1 MKSYQLTNEKD
12 FAKFQQILSNKIQ
25 NGFIVI
31 EKNDKLP
38 YVVLSK
44 EKKQIDSSLQLTL
57 VFATLGLWSIVW
69 FYLIISLSR
78 KKQILV
84 ALDEDG
90 NVFEEKCLSNQ
101 FLKKNKSKGNNFQS
115 LLIQSYKTK

>member
-69 FYLIISLSR
+69 FYLITHLTQKSTF
-78 KKQILV
+78 QI
-84 ALDEDG
+84 AL
-90 NVFEEKCLSNQ
+90 CSSNC
-101 FLKKNKSKGNNFQS
+101 
-115 LLIQSYKTK
+115 

>member
-1 MKSYQLTNEKD
+1 
-12 FAKFQQILSNKIQ
+12 
-25 NGFIVI
+25 VI

-44 EKKQIDSSLQLTL
+44 EKKQLNSSLQLIL
-57 VFATLGLWSIVW
+57 VFATIGLWSIVW
-69 FYLIISLSR
+69 LYLLISLR

-90 NVFEEKCLSNQ
+90 NVFEEKCLS
-101 FLKKNKSKGNNFQS
+101 K
-115 LLIQSYKTK
+115 

>member
-1 MKSYQLTNEKD
+1 MGSYQFTTEKD
-12 FAKFQQILSNKIQ
+12 FAKFQQILSNKIR

-44 EKKQIDSSLQLTL
+44 EKKQLNSSLQLIL
-57 VFATLGLWSIVW
+57 VFATIGLWSIVW
-69 FYLIISLSR
+69 LYLLISLR

-90 NVFEEKCLSNQ
+90 NVFEEKCLS
-101 FLKKNKSKGNNFQS
+101 K
-115 LLIQSYKTK
+115 

>member
-1 MKSYQLTNEKD
+1 MGSYQFTTEKD
-12 FAKFQQILSNKIQ
+12 FAKFQQILSNKIR

-38 YVVLSK
+38 YVVLYK

-69 FYLIISLSR
+69 LYLIISLSR

-84 ALDEDG
+84 AVDEDG
-90 NVFEEKCLSNQ
+90 NVFEEKCLS
-101 FLKKNKSKGNNFQS
+101 K
-115 LLIQSYKTK
+115 

>member
-44 EKKQIDSSLQLTL
+44 E
-57 VFATLGLWSIVW
+57 
-69 FYLIISLSR
+69 
-78 KKQILV
+78 
-84 ALDEDG
+84 
-90 NVFEEKCLSNQ
+90 
-101 FLKKNKSKGNNFQS
+101 
-115 LLIQSYKTK
+115 

>member
-25 NGFIVI
+25 NGFNKKK
-31 EKNDKLP
+31 KNDKLP

-90 NVFEEKCLSNQ
+90 NVFEEKCLSN
-101 FLKKNKSKGNNFQS
+101 
-115 LLIQSYKTK
+115 

>member
-31 EKNDKLP
+31 EKNDKLA

-90 NVFEEKCLSNQ
+90 NVFEEKCLSN
-101 FLKKNKSKGNNFQS
+101 
-115 LLIQSYKTK
+115 

>member
-1 MKSYQLTNEKD
+1 MGSYQFTTEKD
-12 FAKFQQILSNKIQ
+12 FAKFQQILSNKIR

-38 YVVLSK
+38 YVVLYK

-69 FYLIISLSR
+69 LYLIISVS
-78 KKQILV
+78 KKKEILV
-84 ALDEDG
+84 AVDEDG
-90 NVFEEKCLSNQ
+90 NVFEEKCLS
-101 FLKKNKSKGNNFQS
+101 K
-115 LLIQSYKTK
+115 

>member
-1 MKSYQLTNEKD
+1 MGSYQFTTEKD
-12 FAKFQQILSNKIQ
+12 FAKFQQILSNKIR
-25 NGFIVI
+25 NGFIII

-44 EKKQIDSSLQLTL
+44 EKKQIDSCLQLTL

-69 FYLIISLSR
+69 LYLIISLSR

-84 ALDEDG
+84 AVDEDG
-90 NVFEEKCLSNQ
+90 NVFEEKCLS
-101 FLKKNKSKGNNFQS
+101 K
-115 LLIQSYKTK
+115 

>member
-12 FAKFQQILSNKIQ
+12 SAKFQQILSNKIQ

-69 FYLIISLSR
+69 LYLIISLSR

-90 NVFEEKCLSNQ
+90 NVFEEKCL
-101 FLKKNKSKGNNFQS
+101 F
-115 LLIQSYKTK
+115 I

>member
-1 MKSYQLTNEKD
+1 MGSCQLTNEKD
-12 FAKFQQILSNKIQ
+12 FAKFQQILSNKIR

-38 YVVLSK
+38 YVVLYK
-44 EKKQIDSSLQLTL
+44 EKKQIDSSLQLVL

-69 FYLIISLSR
+69 LYLIINLSK

-84 ALDEDG
+84 AVDEDG
-90 NVFEEKCLSNQ
+90 NVFEEKCLS
-101 FLKKNKSKGNNFQS
+101 K
-115 LLIQSYKTK
+115 

>member
-44 EKKQIDSSLQLTL
+44 EKKQLNSSLQLNL
-57 VFATLGLWSIVW
+57 VFATIGLWSIVW
-69 FYLIISLSR
+69 LYLLISLR

-90 NVFEEKCLSNQ
+90 NVFEEKCLS
-101 FLKKNKSKGNNFQS
+101 K
-115 LLIQSYKTK
+115 

>member
-1 MKSYQLTNEKD
+1 MESCQFTTEKD
-12 FAKFQQILSNKIQ
+12 FIKLQHVLSNKIR

-57 VFATLGLWSIVW
+57 VFATLGLWSVVW
-69 FYLIISLSR
+69 LYLLISVR

-84 ALDEDG
+84 AVDEDG
-90 NVFEEKCLSNQ
+90 NVFEEKCLS
-101 FLKKNKSKGNNFQS
+101 K
-115 LLIQSYKTK
+115 

>member
-44 EKKQIDSSLQLTL
+44 EKKQLNSSLQLNL
-57 VFATLGLWSIVW
+57 VFATIGLWSIVW
-69 FYLIISLSR
+69 LYLRISLR

-90 NVFEEKCLSNQ
+90 NVFEEKCLS
-101 FLKKNKSKGNNFQS
+101 K
-115 LLIQSYKTK
+115 

>member
-44 EKKQIDSSLQLTL
+44 EKKQIDSSPQLTL

-90 NVFEEKCLSNQ
+90 NVFEEKCLSN
-101 FLKKNKSKGNNFQS
+101 
-115 LLIQSYKTK
+115 

>member
-90 NVFEEKCLSNQ
+90 NVIEEKCLSN
-101 FLKKNKSKGNNFQS
+101 
-115 LLIQSYKTK
+115 

>member
-1 MKSYQLTNEKD
+1 MGSYQFTTEKD
-12 FAKFQQILSNKIQ
+12 FAKFQQTLSNKIS

-44 EKKQIDSSLQLTL
+44 EKKQINSSLQLVL
-57 VFATLGLWSIVW
+57 VFATIGLWSIVW
-69 FYLIISLSR
+69 LYLLISLR

-90 NVFEEKCLSNQ
+90 NVFEEKCLS
-101 FLKKNKSKGNNFQS
+101 K
-115 LLIQSYKTK
+115 

>member
-1 MKSYQLTNEKD
+1 MKSYQLTTDKNS
-12 FAKFQQILSNKIQ
+12 ARFQQILSDKIR

-44 EKKQIDSSLQLTL
+44 ERKQIDSSLQLTL

-69 FYLIISLSR
+69 LYLIIRLS
-78 KKQILV
+78 KKKEILV
-84 ALDEDG
+84 AVDEDG
-90 NVFEEKCLSNQ
+90 NVFEEKCLS
-101 FLKKNKSKGNNFQS
+101 K
-115 LLIQSYKTK
+115 